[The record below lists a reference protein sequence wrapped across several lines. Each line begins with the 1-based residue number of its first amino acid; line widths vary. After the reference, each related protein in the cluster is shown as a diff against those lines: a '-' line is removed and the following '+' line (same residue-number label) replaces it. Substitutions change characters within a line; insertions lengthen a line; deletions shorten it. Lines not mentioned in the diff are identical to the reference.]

1 MSDDILNHRT
11 DNTTRDSSCIK
22 SPTSIEPLS
31 FEEVVNT
38 IETYFSQQSRDQYK
52 FYKDGD
58 VHVVRDEFDAVS
70 FMNNIHD
77 MLENCIKDSL
87 VSDDLVKSAQ
97 IDEIFNSVNSL
108 IKLLKTVINSN
119 DVEYLFV
126 VRLLSYC
133 TSAYSKYHKSYVRYR
148 KIQNQTGDA

>member
-1 MSDDILNHRT
+1 MTDDILNHRT
-11 DNTTRDSSCIK
+11 DDTTKEPSQIK
-22 SPTSIEPLS
+22 SPTGLEPLS
-31 FEEVVNT
+31 FEDVVDT

-87 VSDDLVKSAQ
+87 SSSETGKSAQ
-97 IDEIFNSVNSL
+97 VDEIFNSISSL
-108 IKLLKTVINSN
+108 VKLLKTVVNSN

-126 VRLLSYC
+126 IRLLSYC

-148 KIQNQTGDA
+148 KIQNQKGDP